1 MDGETVSAVLTESAS
16 QVYQYIAD
24 MQYVSDPPLGVSVT
38 AVSHCDVHEGF
49 AVLHIDGA
57 MPDPNGLMLKV
68 GDVLLQESEAG
79 FDRYDETSRTMVVR
93 PGNDI
98 LSAMSDGD
106 NKVSVLSD
114 MKFLV
119 AVTGEFYRRYGH
131 LLTLPVH
138 DVRAAEPR
146 FPEGSDPNS
155 QQLSAVDT
163 ILGNRLSYIWGA
175 PGTGKTQYVLAT
187 CIRAIVES
195 GGRVAVFAPTNNS
208 VEQVLRGVIKAFG
221 DDETLTGSILR
232 LGVPTRG
239 FYQKYPWMCED
250 RQAQRR
256 IGACIRTL
264 ECLEEVMF
272 ERACDELEGEILEL
286 QWFAESLPVGPSGKV
301 IAADHPELEMELQ
314 DMGPFLS
321 SRAET
326 RDLLT
331 LSKDVDAREVLTEL
345 IASLYDRERPAADI
359 EEYSEWSDE
368 DLMCA
373 IMETE
378 REIRELASKA
388 TAGRMGKAA
397 IIAATLHQF
406 LSRFRPRGSKEDG
419 RPELDVDHIF
429 LDEAGYCGLMQAAS
443 LFTNGVPVTFLGD
456 HMQLPPVSQLDDE
469 VLRSAAQRGGRLR
482 YGFLWSLSAIYCEQL
497 LYKEP
502 GSLVSSF
509 VSGADPEFCETAR
522 GDLTQSH
529 RFGTN
534 LARVLDRYVYRNGL
548 SGSPEGG
555 DLSIECL
562 DVVCDHRDGRENLPE
577 ALAIR
582 QFLREE
588 SPDASEIAI
597 LTPYSVQLAL
607 LKRKVGRKYRDSVM
621 TVHGSQGREWDTV
634 ILSVADNGIAS
645 RDVPLRFTSSQTP
658 IGMKVVNTA
667 VSRAK
672 RRLVLVCD
680 RGFWTSRKDELIGG
694 ILGEIPPD
702 RLQESGGT
710 GDVTGHRGP

>member
-1 MDGETVSAVLTESAS
+1 MDGESVSEVLVESAS
-16 QVYQYIAD
+16 QVYQYISD
-24 MQYVSDPPLGVSVT
+24 MQYMTDPPLGVSMT
-38 AVSHCDVHEGF
+38 EVSSCDVGDGF
-49 AVLHIDGA
+49 AVLHIDGQ
-57 MPDPNGLMLKV
+57 MPDANGLMLMV
-68 GDVLLQESEAG
+68 GDRILQESEAG
-79 FDRYDETSRTMVVR
+79 FDRYDEVSRTVVVR
-93 PGNDI
+93 PGSEV
-98 LSAMSDGD
+98 LALMRDGSHR
-106 NKVSVLSD
+106 VCLLTD
-114 MKFLV
+114 MKFLISV
-119 AVTGEFYRRYGH
+119 VGDFYRRYGS
-131 LLTLPVH
+131 LLTLPEL
-138 DVRAAEPR
+138 DVVCTAPVYPESGEPTDEQR
-146 FPEGSDPNS
+146 DAVNS
-155 QQLSAVDT
+155 
-163 ILGNRLSYIWGA
+163 ILTNRMSYVWGA

-187 CIRAIVES
+187 CIRAVVEA

-208 VEQVLRGVIKAFG
+208 VEQVLRGIIKAFDG
-221 DDETLTGSILR
+221 DSRLTGSILR
-232 LGVPTRG
+232 LGVPTRA
-239 FYQKYPWMCED
+239 FYSEHPEMCED

-256 IGACIRTL
+256 LDACHRKA
-264 ECLEEVMF
+264 ECLEEVMY
-272 ERACDELEGEILEL
+272 ERACDCLEGEILDAIRIARE
-286 QWFAESLPVGPSGKV
+286 ASADSGKV
-301 IAADHPELEMELQ
+301 LLEDVPELREAVDGLR
-314 DMGPFLS
+314 GFLS
-321 SRAET
+321 MRPDT
-326 RDLLT
+326 RDRMG
-331 LSKDVDAREVLTEL
+331 DFDDRDALEVLSE
-345 IASLYDRERPAADI
+345 IRSMIYDRQRPAVEI
-359 EEYSEWSDE
+359 EEYSSWSDA
-368 DLMCA
+368 DLLAA
-373 IMETE
+373 IFETE
-378 REIRELASKA
+378 REIEEMRTGGVSRRLEDA
-388 TAGRMGKAA
+388 R
-397 IIAATLHQF
+397 IIASTPHQF
-406 LSRFRPRGSKEDG
+406 ISRLRPRGSKEDG
-419 RPELDVDHIF
+419 RPELYVDHIF

-497 LYKEP
+497 LYNGP

-534 LARVLDRYVYRNGL
+534 LARVLDRFVYRNGL

-672 RRLVLVCD
+672 RRLIVVCD

-710 GDVTGHRGP
+710 GDVTGHRGT

>member
-163 ILGNRLSYIWGA
+163 ILGNRLSYIWGS

-239 FYQKYPWMCED
+239 FYQEYPWMCED

-331 LSKDVDAREVLTEL
+331 LSKDEDAREVLTEL

-397 IIAATLHQF
+397 IIAATPHQF

-429 LDEAGYCGLMQAAS
+429 LDEAGYCGLVQATA

-456 HMQLPPVSQLDDE
+456 HMQLPPVTQLDEE
-469 VLRSAAQRGGRLR
+469 VLRSAARRGGMLK
-482 YGFLWSLSAIYCEQL
+482 YGYLWAMSSLYTEMLIRKGPGCLVEMFLEDAE
-497 LYKEP
+497 
-502 GSLVSSF
+502 
-509 VSGADPEFCETAR
+509 PEFESMAQGR
-522 GDLTQSH
+522 LTTSH
-529 RFGTN
+529 RFGAN
-534 LARVLDRYVYRNGL
+534 LADVLDRFVYSNGL
-548 SGSPEGG
+548 RGSSQGG
-555 DLSIECL
+555 DLEILCIDAVCTSREGRDNRSEAEAVRDYL
-562 DVVCDHRDGRENLPE
+562 RSERPDPGDV
-577 ALAIR
+577 
-582 QFLREE
+582 
-588 SPDASEIAI
+588 AI

-607 LKRKVGRKYRDSVM
+607 IKKLVGRRYRDCAM

-634 ILSVADNGIAS
+634 VLSVADNGICS
-645 RDVPLRFTSSQTP
+645 RDVPFRFTGSDS
-658 IGMKVVNTA
+658 KVGLRVINTA
-667 VSRAK
+667 VSRAR

-680 RGFWTSRKDELIGG
+680 REFWCDREGELISG
-694 ILGEIPPD
+694 ILREVPPEGV
-702 RLQESGGT
+702 RNFN
-710 GDVTGHRGP
+710 R